1 MDKCRYYRGFVA
13 YLAESLW
20 LCIECVKLCKDSG
33 VLLSSDQKT
42 GMMVVSLAFQVV
54 RRRVCNHFLEEF

>member
-1 MDKCRYYRGFVA
+1 MGDCGFYFAFVA
-13 YLAESLW
+13 YLADSLW

-42 GMMVVSLAFQVV
+42 GRMVVSLAFQVM
-54 RRRVCNHFLEEF
+54 RR